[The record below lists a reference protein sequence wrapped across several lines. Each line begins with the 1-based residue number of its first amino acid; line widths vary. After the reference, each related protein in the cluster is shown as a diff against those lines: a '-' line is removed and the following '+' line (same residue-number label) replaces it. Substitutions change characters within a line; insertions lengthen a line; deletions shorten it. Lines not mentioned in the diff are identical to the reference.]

1 VAARV
6 IDEEETDRHF
16 VAKRSSKVA
25 GNIKGIK
32 GIYNRI
38 PHLSNRERFSPGK
51 GLIYNERDR
60 AD

>member
-51 GLIYNERDR
+51 GLI
-60 AD
+60 